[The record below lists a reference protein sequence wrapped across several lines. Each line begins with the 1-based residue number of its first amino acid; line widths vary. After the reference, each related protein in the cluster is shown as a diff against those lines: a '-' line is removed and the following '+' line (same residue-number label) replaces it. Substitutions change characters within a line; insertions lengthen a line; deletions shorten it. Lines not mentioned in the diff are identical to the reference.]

1 MSAPGES
8 GRLPAG
14 PGINAS
20 DRPLYAPQRTLGYY
34 CPEGP
39 LVTQS
44 GHQRSETTK
53 NVNTAWYFSFRAR
66 KYACMIGVWSDR
78 KKMQNE

>member
-1 MSAPGES
+1 M
-8 GRLPAG
+8 
-14 PGINAS
+14 
-20 DRPLYAPQRTLGYY
+20 
-34 CPEGP
+34 
-39 LVTQS
+39 TQS

-66 KYACMIGVWSDR
+66 KYGCMIDVWSDR